1 VPVTAPA
8 LDDAD
13 LEDLAAKRH
22 ARVGG
27 GRRGSDL
34 AGMRKDDR
42 LVDGMEFGK
51 SHECSPGRKER
62 E

>member
-1 VPVTAPA
+1 
-8 LDDAD
+8 
-13 LEDLAAKRH
+13 
-22 ARVGG
+22 VGG